1 MVEEKKLAQVAPKS
15 AEYEGYR
22 DAVVEERGEAN
33 ADRNALIPCIAGR
46 YDVLECMG
54 QGSQGEVYRAR
65 RRSDGAEVAIKVMH
79 IKSVKN
85 WKMYELFHR
94 EAQVLSTIDIDGVA
108 KFYEAIEDLDSAD
121 PVSVIVQQFVDGHAL
136 SEFIKAHHRFL
147 LSDIADILIQ
157 LTKILDRLHHSNPP
171 IIHRDIKPSNI
182 MLEDLPRGYRVWL
195 IDFGAVANP
204 QVKDGGSTVAGTY
217 GYMAPE
223 QLMGQPKPAS
233 DLYSMAVMAFYML
246 TGVPPEAI
254 EVQDFRLLIDPHL
267 QNLPFP
273 VTVLLRQML
282 EPHIDQR
289 LTDTNKILRALEQIK
304 KSNFNGLQSLVQEGF
319 VAKEVEVLPM
329 KSYKQG
335 GCVEQWDALS
345 DVLPRKLP
353 SVIEKRFE
361 KSINQFTRCSDDTE
375 IDEYGRL
382 TKWTVRH
389 RVFLRSLKSR
399 RRVMD
404 QLVESAPELTQGQV
418 FVFWSIFVVVMFL
431 AAYASMVDD
440 FSVVVVVIGFFYAF
454 GASIALSGQLGKKG
468 ESAHGYTKGAH
479 DYTKV
484 VITNPYKRI
493 LPLLEYGRKT
503 LASVVSIE
511 FELYD
516 DTTSIEYRPLWKV
529 TYAFNPVDDSSDED
543 LLRYFYT
550 RREPTD
556 LKPGDLIPCIYIIAN
571 DDRGEYVYS
580 MPWPVLEF
588 DDVYLSGDICKLVTS
603 FNRIVVVNSA
613 GSNAD

>member
-1 MVEEKKLAQVAPKS
+1 MVEEKKLAQVAPRRD
-15 AEYEGYR
+15 EYEGYR
-22 DAVVEERGEAN
+22 DAVAEERGEAN
-33 ADRNALIPCIAGR
+33 ADQNALIPCIAGR

-65 RRSDGAEVAIKVMH
+65 RRTDGAEVAIKVMH

-94 EAQVLSTIDIDGVA
+94 EAKVLSAIDIEGVA
-108 KFYEAIEDLDSAD
+108 KFYEAIEDLESAD

-147 LSDIADILIQ
+147 LCDIADILIQ
-157 LTKILDRLHHSNPP
+157 LTKILERLHHSNPP

-304 KSNFNGLQSLVQEGF
+304 KSNFNGLQSLVQDGF

-361 KSINQFTRCSDDTE
+361 KSLNQFTWCSDDTE

-399 RRVMD
+399 RRVMN
-404 QLVESAPELTQGQV
+404 QLVESAPEFTKGQWY
-418 FVFWSIFVVVMFL
+418 VFWSVLVVMLFL
-431 AAYASMVDD
+431 AIYCSIVDD
-440 FSVVVVVIGFFYAF
+440 FSVVVFLICFFYML
-454 GASIALSGQLGKKG
+454 GATIISTWRSGKKD
-468 ESAHGYTKGAH
+468 ESAH

-484 VITNPYKRI
+484 AITNPYKRI

-529 TYAFNPVDDSSDED
+529 TYAFNPVDDSSEED

-571 DDRGEYVYS
+571 DEKGEYVYS

-613 GSNAD
+613 GSSAD

>member
-1 MVEEKKLAQVAPKS
+1 MVEEKKLAQVAPRRD
-15 AEYEGYR
+15 EYEGYR
-22 DAVVEERGEAN
+22 DAVVEERVEAN
-33 ADRNALIPCIAGR
+33 ADQNALIPCIAGR

-65 RRSDGAEVAIKVMH
+65 RRTDGAEVAIKVMH

-94 EAQVLSTIDIDGVA
+94 EAKVLSAIDIEGVA
-108 KFYEAIEDLDSAD
+108 KFYEAIEDLESAD

-147 LSDIADILIQ
+147 LCDIADILIQ
-157 LTKILDRLHHSNPP
+157 LTKILERLHHSNPP

-304 KSNFNGLQSLVQEGF
+304 KSNFNGLQSLVQDGF

-361 KSINQFTRCSDDTE
+361 KSLNQFTWCSDDTE

-399 RRVMD
+399 RRVMN
-404 QLVESAPELTQGQV
+404 QLVESAPEFTKGQWY
-418 FVFWSIFVVVMFL
+418 VFWSVLVVMLFL
-431 AAYASMVDD
+431 AIYRSIVDD
-440 FSVVVVVIGFFYAF
+440 FSVVVFLICFFYML
-454 GASIALSGQLGKKG
+454 GATIISTWRSGKKD
-468 ESAHGYTKGAH
+468 ESAH

-516 DTTSIEYRPLWKV
+516 DSTSIEYRPLWKV
-529 TYAFNPVDDSSDED
+529 TYAFNPVDDSSEED

-571 DDRGEYVYS
+571 DEKGEYVYS

-613 GSNAD
+613 GSSAD

>member
-1 MVEEKKLAQVAPKS
+1 MAEGIEVAGSSQDKGAYRGYVELDGGEPHADSSVGAS
-15 AEYEGYR
+15 G
-22 DAVVEERGEAN
+22 VE
-33 ADRNALIPCIAGR
+33 IPCLAGR
-46 YDVLECMG
+46 YELLECMG

-94 EAQVLSTIDIDGVA
+94 EAKVLSAIDIEGVA
-108 KFYEAIEDLDSAD
+108 KFYEAIEDLESAD
-121 PVSVIVQQFVDGHAL
+121 PVSVIVQQYIDGHAL

-157 LTKILDRLHHSNPP
+157 LTKILDRLHNANPP

-289 LTDTNKILRALEQIK
+289 LTDTNKILRALKQIK

-361 KSINQFTRCSDDTE
+361 KSLNQFTGSLDDTE

-399 RRVMD
+399 RRKMN
-404 QLVESAPELTQGQV
+404 LLMESAPELTKGQV
-418 FVFWSIFVVVMFL
+418 ICLWSVALYWFLGINFIMILQELLPILLVFGFVYTWIVFI
-431 AAYASMVDD
+431 
-440 FSVVVVVIGFFYAF
+440 VI
-454 GASIALSGQLGKKG
+454 SRQQSKKKD
-468 ESAHGYTKGAH
+468 EDEH
-479 DYTKV
+479 DYTKDV
-484 VITNPYKRI
+484 VTNPYKRI

-503 LASVVSIE
+503 FASVVSIE

-516 DTTSIEYRPLWKV
+516 DTDSIEYRPLWKV

-571 DDRGEYVYS
+571 DDKGEYVYS

>member
-1 MVEEKKLAQVAPKS
+1 MVEEKKLAQVAPRRD
-15 AEYEGYR
+15 EYEGYR
-22 DAVVEERGEAN
+22 DAVVEERVEAN
-33 ADRNALIPCIAGR
+33 ADQNALIPCIAGR

-65 RRSDGAEVAIKVMH
+65 RRTDGAEVAIKVMH

-94 EAQVLSTIDIDGVA
+94 EAQVLSAIDIEGVA

-147 LSDIADILIQ
+147 LCDIADILIQ
-157 LTKILDRLHHSNPP
+157 LTKILERLHHSNPP

-304 KSNFNGLQSLVQEGF
+304 KSNFNGLQSLVQDGF

-361 KSINQFTRCSDDTE
+361 KSLNQFTWCSDDTE

-399 RRVMD
+399 RRVMN
-404 QLVESAPELTQGQV
+404 QLVESAPEFTKGQWY
-418 FVFWSIFVVVMFL
+418 VFWSVLVVL
-431 AAYASMVDD
+431 AIYCSIVDD
-440 FSVVVVVIGFFYAF
+440 FSVVVFLICFFYML
-454 GASIALSGQLGKKG
+454 GATIISTWRSGKKD
-468 ESAHGYTKGAH
+468 ESAH

-529 TYAFNPVDDSSDED
+529 TYAFNPVDDSSEED

-571 DDRGEYVYS
+571 DEKGEYVYS

-613 GSNAD
+613 GSSAD

>member
-1 MVEEKKLAQVAPKS
+1 MVEEKKLAQVAPRRD
-15 AEYEGYR
+15 EYEGYR
-22 DAVVEERGEAN
+22 DAVVEERVEAN
-33 ADRNALIPCIAGR
+33 ADQNALIPCIAGR

-65 RRSDGAEVAIKVMH
+65 RRTDGAEVAIKVMH

-94 EAQVLSTIDIDGVA
+94 EAKVLSAIDIEGVA
-108 KFYEAIEDLDSAD
+108 KFYEAIEDLESAD

-147 LSDIADILIQ
+147 LCDIADRLIQ
-157 LTKILDRLHHSNPP
+157 LTKILERLHHSNPP

-361 KSINQFTRCSDDTE
+361 KSINQFTGCLDDTE

-399 RRVMD
+399 RRVMN
-404 QLVESAPELTQGQV
+404 QLVESAPEFTKGQWY
-418 FVFWSIFVVVMFL
+418 VFWSVLVVMLFL
-431 AAYASMVDD
+431 AIYCSIVDD
-440 FSVVVVVIGFFYAF
+440 FSVVVFLICFFYML
-454 GASIALSGQLGKKG
+454 GATIISTWRSGKKD
-468 ESAHGYTKGAH
+468 ESAH

-529 TYAFNPVDDSSDED
+529 TYAFNPVDDSSEED

-571 DDRGEYVYS
+571 DEKGEYVYS

-613 GSNAD
+613 GSSAD

>member
-1 MVEEKKLAQVAPKS
+1 MVEEKKLAQVAPRRD
-15 AEYEGYR
+15 EYEGYR
-22 DAVVEERGEAN
+22 DAVVEERVEAN
-33 ADRNALIPCIAGR
+33 ADQNALIPCIAGR

-65 RRSDGAEVAIKVMH
+65 RRTDGAEVAIKVMH

-94 EAQVLSTIDIDGVA
+94 EAQVLSAIDIEGVA

-147 LSDIADILIQ
+147 LCDIADILIQ
-157 LTKILDRLHHSNPP
+157 LTKILERLHHSNPP

-304 KSNFNGLQSLVQEGF
+304 KSNFNGLQSLVQDGF

-345 DVLPRKLP
+345 DMLPRKLP

-361 KSINQFTRCSDDTE
+361 KSLNQFTWCSDDTE

-399 RRVMD
+399 RRVMN
-404 QLVESAPELTQGQV
+404 QLVESAPEFTKGQWY
-418 FVFWSIFVVVMFL
+418 VFWSVLVVMLFL
-431 AAYASMVDD
+431 AIYCSIVDD
-440 FSVVVVVIGFFYAF
+440 FSVVVFLICFFYML
-454 GASIALSGQLGKKG
+454 GATIISTWRSGKKD
-468 ESAHGYTKGAH
+468 ESAH

-529 TYAFNPVDDSSDED
+529 TYAFNPVDDSSEED

-556 LKPGDLIPCIYIIAN
+556 LKLGDLIPCIYIIAN
-571 DDRGEYVYS
+571 DEKGEYVYS

-613 GSNAD
+613 GSSAD

>member
-1 MVEEKKLAQVAPKS
+1 MAEGIEVAGSSQDKGAYRGYVELDGGEPHADSSVGAS
-15 AEYEGYR
+15 G
-22 DAVVEERGEAN
+22 VE
-33 ADRNALIPCIAGR
+33 IPCLAGR
-46 YDVLECMG
+46 YELLECMG

-94 EAQVLSTIDIDGVA
+94 EAKVLSAIDIEGVA
-108 KFYEAIEDLDSAD
+108 KFYEAIEDLESAD
-121 PVSVIVQQFVDGHAL
+121 PVSVIVQQYIDGHAL

-157 LTKILDRLHHSNPP
+157 LTKILDRLHNANPP

-233 DLYSMAVMAFYML
+233 DLYSMAVMAFYLL

-361 KSINQFTRCSDDTE
+361 KSLNQFTGSLDDTE

-399 RRVMD
+399 RRKMN
-404 QLVESAPELTQGQV
+404 LLMESAPELTKGQV
-418 FVFWSIFVVVMFL
+418 ICLWSVALYWFLGINFIMILQELLPILLVFGFVYTWIVFI
-431 AAYASMVDD
+431 
-440 FSVVVVVIGFFYAF
+440 VI
-454 GASIALSGQLGKKG
+454 SRQQSKKKD
-468 ESAHGYTKGAH
+468 EDEH
-479 DYTKV
+479 DYTKDV
-484 VITNPYKRI
+484 VTNPYKRI

-503 LASVVSIE
+503 FASVVSIE

-516 DTTSIEYRPLWKV
+516 DTDSIEYRPLWKV

-571 DDRGEYVYS
+571 DDKGEYVYS

-603 FNRIVVVNSA
+603 FNRIVVVNA
-613 GSNAD
+613 AESNAD

>member
-1 MVEEKKLAQVAPKS
+1 MAEGIEVVGSSQDKGAYRGYVELDGCEPHADSSVGAS
-15 AEYEGYR
+15 G
-22 DAVVEERGEAN
+22 VE
-33 ADRNALIPCIAGR
+33 IPCLAGR
-46 YDVLECMG
+46 YELLECMG

-94 EAQVLSTIDIDGVA
+94 EAKVLSAIDIEGVA

-121 PVSVIVQQFVDGHAL
+121 PVSVIVQQYIDGHAL

-157 LTKILDRLHHSNPP
+157 LTKILDRLHNANPP

-289 LTDTNKILRALEQIK
+289 LTDTNKILRALKQIK

-361 KSINQFTRCSDDTE
+361 KSLNQFTRSLDDTE

-399 RRVMD
+399 RRKMN
-404 QLVESAPELTQGQV
+404 LLMESAPELTKGQV
-418 FVFWSIFVVVMFL
+418 ICLWSVALYWFLGINFIMILQELLPILLVFGFVYTWIVFI
-431 AAYASMVDD
+431 
-440 FSVVVVVIGFFYAF
+440 VI
-454 GASIALSGQLGKKG
+454 SRQQSKKKD
-468 ESAHGYTKGAH
+468 EDEH
-479 DYTKV
+479 DYTKDV
-484 VITNPYKRI
+484 VTNPYKRI

-503 LASVVSIE
+503 FASVVSIE

-516 DTTSIEYRPLWKV
+516 DTDSIEYRPLWKV

-571 DDRGEYVYS
+571 DDKGEYVYS

-603 FNRIVVVNSA
+603 FNRIVVVNA
-613 GSNAD
+613 AESNAD

>member
-1 MVEEKKLAQVAPKS
+1 MVEEKKLEQVAPRRD
-15 AEYEGYR
+15 EYEGYR
-22 DAVVEERGEAN
+22 DAVVEERVEAN
-33 ADRNALIPCIAGR
+33 ADQNSLIPCIAGR

-65 RRSDGAEVAIKVMH
+65 RRTDGAEVAIKVMH

-94 EAQVLSTIDIDGVA
+94 EAQVLSAIDIEGVA
-108 KFYEAIEDLDSAD
+108 KFYEAIEDLESAD

-157 LTKILDRLHHSNPP
+157 LTKILERLHHSNPP

-304 KSNFNGLQSLVQEGF
+304 KSNFNGLQSLVQDGF

-361 KSINQFTRCSDDTE
+361 KSLNQFTWCSDDTE

-399 RRVMD
+399 RRVMN
-404 QLVESAPELTQGQV
+404 QLVESAPEFTKGQWY
-418 FVFWSIFVVVMFL
+418 VFWSVLVVMLFL
-431 AAYASMVDD
+431 AIYCSIVDD
-440 FSVVVVVIGFFYAF
+440 FSVVVFLICFFYML
-454 GASIALSGQLGKKG
+454 GATIISSWRSGKKD
-468 ESAHGYTKGAH
+468 ESAH

-529 TYAFNPVDDSSDED
+529 TYAFNPVDDSSEED

-571 DDRGEYVYS
+571 DEKGEYVYS

-613 GSNAD
+613 GSSAD

>member
-1 MVEEKKLAQVAPKS
+1 MVEEKKLAQVAPRRD
-15 AEYEGYR
+15 EYEGYR
-22 DAVVEERGEAN
+22 DAVVEERVEAN
-33 ADRNALIPCIAGR
+33 ADQNALIPCIAGR

-65 RRSDGAEVAIKVMH
+65 RRTDGAEVAIKVMH

-94 EAQVLSTIDIDGVA
+94 EAKVLSAIDIEGVA
-108 KFYEAIEDLDSAD
+108 KFYEAIEDLESAD

-147 LSDIADILIQ
+147 LCDIADILIQ
-157 LTKILDRLHHSNPP
+157 LTKILERLHHSNPP

-304 KSNFNGLQSLVQEGF
+304 KSNFNGLQSLVQDGF

-361 KSINQFTRCSDDTE
+361 KSLNQFTWCSDDTE

-399 RRVMD
+399 RRVMN
-404 QLVESAPELTQGQV
+404 QLVESAPEFTKGQWY
-418 FVFWSIFVVVMFL
+418 VFWSVLVVMLFL
-431 AAYASMVDD
+431 AIYRSIVDD
-440 FSVVVVVIGFFYAF
+440 FSVVVFLICFFYML
-454 GASIALSGQLGKKG
+454 GATIISTWRSGKKD
-468 ESAHGYTKGAH
+468 ESAH

-516 DTTSIEYRPLWKV
+516 DSTSIEYRPLWKV
-529 TYAFNPVDDSSDED
+529 TYAFNPVDDSSEED

-571 DDRGEYVYS
+571 DDKGEYVYS

-613 GSNAD
+613 GSSAD

>member
-1 MVEEKKLAQVAPKS
+1 MRNEREMEQEKPVVMGNVGDVESCNASKLSLAC
-15 AEYEGYR
+15 
-22 DAVVEERGEAN
+22 
-33 ADRNALIPCIAGR
+33 LAGR

-94 EAQVLSTIDIDGVA
+94 EAKVLSAIDIEGVA
-108 KFYEAIEDLDSAD
+108 KFYEAIEDLESAD
-121 PVSVIVQQFVDGHAL
+121 PVSVIVQQYIDGHAL

-157 LTKILDRLHHSNPP
+157 LTKILDRLHHANPP

-182 MLEDLPRGYRVWL
+182 MLEDLPSGYRVWL

-361 KSINQFTRCSDDTE
+361 NSLNQFTRSLDDTE

-399 RRVMD
+399 RRVMN
-404 QLVESAPELTQGQV
+404 QLVESAPELTKGQWY
-418 FVFWSIFVVVMFL
+418 VFWSVLVVMLFL
-431 AAYASMVDD
+431 AIYCAIDDD
-440 FSVVVVVIGFFYAF
+440 FSVVVFLICFFYMF
-454 GASIALSGQLGKKG
+454 GAIVIFSGRSGKKDK
-468 ESAHGYTKGAH
+468 SAH

-516 DTTSIEYRPLWKV
+516 DSTSIEYRPLWKV

-571 DDRGEYVYS
+571 DDKGEYVYS

>member
-1 MVEEKKLAQVAPKS
+1 MVEEKKLAQVAPRRD
-15 AEYEGYR
+15 EYEGYR
-22 DAVVEERGEAN
+22 DAVVEERVEAN
-33 ADRNALIPCIAGR
+33 ADQNALIPCIAGR

-65 RRSDGAEVAIKVMH
+65 RRTDGAEVAIKVMH
-79 IKSVKN
+79 IRSVKN

-94 EAQVLSTIDIDGVA
+94 EAKVLSAIDIEGVA
-108 KFYEAIEDLDSAD
+108 KFYEAIEDLESAD

-147 LSDIADILIQ
+147 LCDIADILIQ
-157 LTKILDRLHHSNPP
+157 LTKILERLHHSNPP

-304 KSNFNGLQSLVQEGF
+304 KSNFNGLQSLVQDGF

-353 SVIEKRFE
+353 SVIEKPFE
-361 KSINQFTRCSDDTE
+361 KSLNQFTWCSDDTE

-399 RRVMD
+399 RRVMN
-404 QLVESAPELTQGQV
+404 QLVESAPEFTKGQWY
-418 FVFWSIFVVVMFL
+418 VFWSVLVVMLFL
-431 AAYASMVDD
+431 AIYCSIVDD
-440 FSVVVVVIGFFYAF
+440 FSVVVFLICFFYML
-454 GASIALSGQLGKKG
+454 GATIISTWRSGKKD
-468 ESAHGYTKGAH
+468 ESAH

-484 VITNPYKRI
+484 DITNPYKRI

-529 TYAFNPVDDSSDED
+529 TYAFNPVDDSSEED

-571 DDRGEYVYS
+571 DEKGEYVYS

-613 GSNAD
+613 GSSAD

>member
-1 MVEEKKLAQVAPKS
+1 M
-15 AEYEGYR
+15 
-22 DAVVEERGEAN
+22 
-33 ADRNALIPCIAGR
+33 
-46 YDVLECMG
+46 
-54 QGSQGEVYRAR
+54 
-65 RRSDGAEVAIKVMH
+65 
-79 IKSVKN
+79 
-85 WKMYELFHR
+85 
-94 EAQVLSTIDIDGVA
+94 A

-147 LSDIADILIQ
+147 LCDIADILIQ
-157 LTKILDRLHHSNPP
+157 LTKILERLHHSNPP

-304 KSNFNGLQSLVQEGF
+304 KSNFNGLQSLVQDGF

-361 KSINQFTRCSDDTE
+361 KSLNQFTWCSDDTE

-399 RRVMD
+399 RRVMN
-404 QLVESAPELTQGQV
+404 QLVESAPEFTKGQWY
-418 FVFWSIFVVVMFL
+418 VFWSVLVVMLFL
-431 AAYASMVDD
+431 AIYCSIVDD
-440 FSVVVVVIGFFYAF
+440 FSVVVFLICFFYML
-454 GASIALSGQLGKKG
+454 GATIISLWRSGKKD
-468 ESAHGYTKGAH
+468 ESAH

-529 TYAFNPVDDSSDED
+529 TYAFNPVDDSSEED

-571 DDRGEYVYS
+571 DEKGEYVYS

-613 GSNAD
+613 GSSAD

>member
-1 MVEEKKLAQVAPKS
+1 MVEEKKLEQVAPRRD
-15 AEYEGYR
+15 EYEGYR
-22 DAVVEERGEAN
+22 DAVVEERVEAN
-33 ADRNALIPCIAGR
+33 ADQNALIPCIAGR

-65 RRSDGAEVAIKVMH
+65 RRTDGAEVAIKVMH

-94 EAQVLSTIDIDGVA
+94 EAKVLSAIDIEGVA

-147 LSDIADILIQ
+147 LCDIADILIQ
-157 LTKILDRLHHSNPP
+157 LTKILERLHHSNPP

-304 KSNFNGLQSLVQEGF
+304 KSNFNGLQSLVQDGF

-345 DVLPRKLP
+345 DMLPRKLP

-361 KSINQFTRCSDDTE
+361 KSLNQFTWCSDDTE

-399 RRVMD
+399 RRVMN
-404 QLVESAPELTQGQV
+404 QLVESAPEFTKGQWY
-418 FVFWSIFVVVMFL
+418 VFWSVLVVMLFL
-431 AAYASMVDD
+431 AIYCSIVDD
-440 FSVVVVVIGFFYAF
+440 FSVVVFLICFFYML
-454 GASIALSGQLGKKG
+454 GATIISTWRSGKKD
-468 ESAHGYTKGAH
+468 ESAH

-529 TYAFNPVDDSSDED
+529 TYAFNPVDDSSEED

-571 DDRGEYVYS
+571 DEKGEYVYS

-613 GSNAD
+613 GSSAD

>member
-1 MVEEKKLAQVAPKS
+1 MAEGIEVVGSSQDKGSYRGYDELDGCEPHADSSVGASGVE
-15 AEYEGYR
+15 
-22 DAVVEERGEAN
+22 
-33 ADRNALIPCIAGR
+33 IPCLAGR
-46 YDVLECMG
+46 YELLECMG

-94 EAQVLSTIDIDGVA
+94 EAKVLSAIDIEGVA

-121 PVSVIVQQFVDGHAL
+121 PVSVIVQQYIDGHAL

-157 LTKILDRLHHSNPP
+157 LTKILDRLHHANPP

-289 LTDTNKILRALEQIK
+289 LTDTNKILRALKQIK

-353 SVIEKRFE
+353 SVIEKQFE
-361 KSINQFTRCSDDTE
+361 KSINQFTRSLDDTE

-399 RRVMD
+399 RRKMN
-404 QLVESAPELTQGQV
+404 LLMESAPELTKGQV
-418 FVFWSIFVVVMFL
+418 ICLWSVALYWFFGINFIMFL
-431 AAYASMVDD
+431 QELLPILLVFGFVYTWIV
-440 FSVVVVVIGFFYAF
+440 FIVI
-454 GASIALSGQLGKKG
+454 SRQQSKKKD
-468 ESAHGYTKGAH
+468 EDEH
-479 DYTKV
+479 DYTKDV
-484 VITNPYKRI
+484 VTNPYKRI

-503 LASVVSIE
+503 FASVVSIE

-516 DTTSIEYRPLWKV
+516 DTDSIEYRPLWKV

-571 DDRGEYVYS
+571 DDKGEYVYS

-603 FNRIVVVNSA
+603 FNRIVVVNA
-613 GSNAD
+613 AESNAD

>member
-1 MVEEKKLAQVAPKS
+1 MVEEKKLAQVAPRRD
-15 AEYEGYR
+15 EYEGYR
-22 DAVVEERGEAN
+22 DAVVEERVEAN
-33 ADRNALIPCIAGR
+33 ADQNALIPCIAGR

-65 RRSDGAEVAIKVMH
+65 RRTDGAEVAIKVMH

-94 EAQVLSTIDIDGVA
+94 EAKVLSAIDIEGVA
-108 KFYEAIEDLDSAD
+108 KFYEAIEDLESAD

-147 LSDIADILIQ
+147 LCDIADILIQ
-157 LTKILDRLHHSNPP
+157 LTKILERLHHSNPP

-195 IDFGAVANP
+195 IDCGAVANP

-223 QLMGQPKPAS
+223 QLMGQPKPAR
-233 DLYSMAVMAFYML
+233 DVYSMAVMAFYML

-304 KSNFNGLQSLVQEGF
+304 KSNFNGLQSLVQDGF

-361 KSINQFTRCSDDTE
+361 KSLNQFTWCSDDTE

-389 RVFLRSLKSR
+389 RVFLRSLKAR
-399 RRVMD
+399 RRVMN
-404 QLVESAPELTQGQV
+404 QLVESAPEFTKGQWY
-418 FVFWSIFVVVMFL
+418 VFWSVLVVMLFL
-431 AAYASMVDD
+431 AIYCSIVDD
-440 FSVVVVVIGFFYAF
+440 FSVVVFLICFFYML
-454 GASIALSGQLGKKG
+454 GATIISTWRSGKKD
-468 ESAHGYTKGAH
+468 ESAH

-571 DDRGEYVYS
+571 DEKGEYVYS

-613 GSNAD
+613 GSSAD

>member
-1 MVEEKKLAQVAPKS
+1 MVEEKKLAQVAPRRD
-15 AEYEGYR
+15 EYEGYR
-22 DAVVEERGEAN
+22 DAVVEERVEAN
-33 ADRNALIPCIAGR
+33 ADQNALIPCIAGR

-65 RRSDGAEVAIKVMH
+65 RRTDGAEVAIKVMH

-94 EAQVLSTIDIDGVA
+94 EAKVLSTIDIEGVA

-147 LSDIADILIQ
+147 LCDIADILIQ
-157 LTKILDRLHHSNPP
+157 LTKILERLHHSNPP

-304 KSNFNGLQSLVQEGF
+304 KSNFNGLQSLVQDGF

-361 KSINQFTRCSDDTE
+361 KSLNQFTWCSDDTE

-399 RRVMD
+399 RRVMN
-404 QLVESAPELTQGQV
+404 QLVEFAPEFTKGQWY
-418 FVFWSIFVVVMFL
+418 VFWSVLVVMLFL
-431 AAYASMVDD
+431 AIYCSIVDD
-440 FSVVVVVIGFFYAF
+440 FSVVVFLICFFYML
-454 GASIALSGQLGKKG
+454 GATIISSWRSGKKD
-468 ESAHGYTKGAH
+468 ESAH

-529 TYAFNPVDDSSDED
+529 TYAFNPVDDSSEED

-556 LKPGDLIPCIYIIAN
+556 LKPRDLIPCIYIIAN
-571 DDRGEYVYS
+571 DEKGEYVYS

-613 GSNAD
+613 GSSAD